1 MSWLGYRYM
10 DRKVPDE
17 IHVSESSAHEVQK
30 LLEHPLLEFEDA
42 ITVSGEGSYLLPCRL
57 LGMIPFKDIKV
68 TPTEAS
74 SVYVSGSTVGIYM
87 ETEGVLIIDTG
98 EILCEGGT
106 AREPAKNI
114 VRPGDYIVAFNE
126 QKVSNKKELMEDLE
140 ILDGED
146 VILDVI
152 RNGEKIPVSL
162 TPVKDAGGE
171 YKLGIWV
178 RDNTQGIGTLTCVD
192 EKGRYGALGHGI
204 SDVDTGEL
212 LHISKGALY
221 QAEILGIQKGQSG
234 SPGELSG
241 LIRYEPGQI
250 IGAVDTNS
258 KNGIY
263 GSFYDRRAGIPVKKT
278 EVAYKQEL
286 EVGPASILCCVDG
299 SVKEYDAE
307 ITRIDMNHEDT
318 NKSFVI
324 HVTDPELL
332 EITGGIVQGMSGSP
346 ILQKGKFAGAVTH
359 VFVQDSTSG
368 YGIFAETMLEN
379 IKTSNASEKQI
390 QETGQKTGQKTC
402 FCGKCRKIEEQVKTA
417 ETLIKLHKTRN

>member
-1 MSWLGYRYM
+1 MNRRGRYRKFLFWCLGLDVLAMSWLGYRYM

-286 EVGPASILCCVDG
+286 EVGSASILCCVDG

-379 IKTSNASEKQI
+379 IKNK
-390 QETGQKTGQKTC
+390 
-402 FCGKCRKIEEQVKTA
+402 
-417 ETLIKLHKTRN
+417 

>member
-1 MSWLGYRYM
+1 MNRRGRYRKFLFWCLGLDVLAMSWLGYRYM

-17 IHVSESSAHEVQK
+17 IHVSESSAHEVQE

-68 TPTEAS
+68 TPTEAG

-178 RDNTQGIGTLTCVD
+178 RDNTQGIGTLTFVD

-221 QAEILGIQKGQSG
+221 QAEILGIQKGKSG

-379 IKTSNASEKQI
+379 IKNK
-390 QETGQKTGQKTC
+390 
-402 FCGKCRKIEEQVKTA
+402 
-417 ETLIKLHKTRN
+417 

>member
-1 MSWLGYRYM
+1 MNRRGRYRKFLFWCLGLDVLAMSWLGYRYM

-17 IHVSESSAHEVQK
+17 IHVSESSAHEVQE

-178 RDNTQGIGTLTCVD
+178 RDNTQGIGTLTFVD

-221 QAEILGIQKGQSG
+221 QAEILGIQKGKSG

-250 IGAVDTNS
+250 IGAIDTNS

-379 IKTSNASEKQI
+379 IKNK
-390 QETGQKTGQKTC
+390 
-402 FCGKCRKIEEQVKTA
+402 
-417 ETLIKLHKTRN
+417 

>member
-1 MSWLGYRYM
+1 MNRRGRYRKFLFWCLGLDVLAMSWLGYRYM
-10 DRKVPDE
+10 DHKVPDE
-17 IHVSESSAHEVQK
+17 IHVSESSAHEVQE

-68 TPTEAS
+68 TPTEAG

-178 RDNTQGIGTLTCVD
+178 RDNTQGIGTLTFVD

-221 QAEILGIQKGQSG
+221 QAEILGIQKGKSG

-379 IKTSNASEKQI
+379 IKNK
-390 QETGQKTGQKTC
+390 
-402 FCGKCRKIEEQVKTA
+402 
-417 ETLIKLHKTRN
+417 

>member
-1 MSWLGYRYM
+1 
-10 DRKVPDE
+10 
-17 IHVSESSAHEVQK
+17 VQE

-68 TPTEAS
+68 TPAEAG

-178 RDNTQGIGTLTCVD
+178 RDNTQGIGTLTFVD

-221 QAEILGIQKGQSG
+221 QAEILGIQKGKSG

-379 IKTSNASEKQI
+379 IKNK
-390 QETGQKTGQKTC
+390 
-402 FCGKCRKIEEQVKTA
+402 
-417 ETLIKLHKTRN
+417 

>member
-1 MSWLGYRYM
+1 MNRRGRYRKFLFWCLGLDVLAMSWLGYRYM

-17 IHVSESSAHEVQK
+17 IHVSESSAHEVQE

-178 RDNTQGIGTLTCVD
+178 RDNTQGIGTLTFVD

-221 QAEILGIQKGQSG
+221 QAEILGIQKGKSG

-379 IKTSNASEKQI
+379 IKNK
-390 QETGQKTGQKTC
+390 
-402 FCGKCRKIEEQVKTA
+402 
-417 ETLIKLHKTRN
+417 

>member
-1 MSWLGYRYM
+1 MNRRGRYRKFLFWCLGLDVLAMSWLGYRYM

-178 RDNTQGIGTLTCVD
+178 RDNTQGIGTLTFVD

-379 IKTSNASEKQI
+379 IKNK
-390 QETGQKTGQKTC
+390 
-402 FCGKCRKIEEQVKTA
+402 
-417 ETLIKLHKTRN
+417 

>member
-1 MSWLGYRYM
+1 MNRRGRYRKSLFWCLGLDVLAMSWLGYRYM

-17 IHVSESSAHEVQK
+17 IHVSESSAHEVQE

-68 TPTEAS
+68 TPTEAG

-178 RDNTQGIGTLTCVD
+178 RDNTQGIGTLTFVD

-221 QAEILGIQKGQSG
+221 QAEILGIQKGKSG

-379 IKTSNASEKQI
+379 IKNK
-390 QETGQKTGQKTC
+390 
-402 FCGKCRKIEEQVKTA
+402 
-417 ETLIKLHKTRN
+417 

>member
-1 MSWLGYRYM
+1 MNRRGRYRKFLFWCLGLDVLAMSWLGYRYM

-30 LLEHPLLEFEDA
+30 LQEHPLLEFEDA

-178 RDNTQGIGTLTCVD
+178 RDNTQGIGTLTFVD

-221 QAEILGIQKGQSG
+221 QAEILGIQKGKSG

-250 IGAVDTNS
+250 IGAIDTNS

-379 IKTSNASEKQI
+379 IKNK
-390 QETGQKTGQKTC
+390 
-402 FCGKCRKIEEQVKTA
+402 
-417 ETLIKLHKTRN
+417 

>member
-1 MSWLGYRYM
+1 MNRRGRYRKFLFWCLGLDVLAMSWLGYRYM

-17 IHVSESSAHEVQK
+17 IHVSESSAHEVQE

-178 RDNTQGIGTLTCVD
+178 RDNTQGIGTLTFVD
-192 EKGRYGALGHGI
+192 EKDRYGALGHGI

-221 QAEILGIQKGQSG
+221 QAEILGIQKGKSG

-379 IKTSNASEKQI
+379 IKNK
-390 QETGQKTGQKTC
+390 
-402 FCGKCRKIEEQVKTA
+402 
-417 ETLIKLHKTRN
+417 

>member
-1 MSWLGYRYM
+1 MNRRGRYRKFLFWCLGLDVLAMSWLGYRYM

-178 RDNTQGIGTLTCVD
+178 RDNTQGIGTLTFVD
-192 EKGRYGALGHGI
+192 EKDRYGALGHGI

-221 QAEILGIQKGQSG
+221 QAEILGIQKGKSG

-379 IKTSNASEKQI
+379 IKNK
-390 QETGQKTGQKTC
+390 
-402 FCGKCRKIEEQVKTA
+402 
-417 ETLIKLHKTRN
+417 

>member
-1 MSWLGYRYM
+1 MNRRGRYRKFLFWCLGLDVLAMSWLGYRYM

-114 VRPGDYIVAFNE
+114 VRPVAFNE

-221 QAEILGIQKGQSG
+221 QAEILGIQKGKSG

-379 IKTSNASEKQI
+379 IKNK
-390 QETGQKTGQKTC
+390 
-402 FCGKCRKIEEQVKTA
+402 
-417 ETLIKLHKTRN
+417 